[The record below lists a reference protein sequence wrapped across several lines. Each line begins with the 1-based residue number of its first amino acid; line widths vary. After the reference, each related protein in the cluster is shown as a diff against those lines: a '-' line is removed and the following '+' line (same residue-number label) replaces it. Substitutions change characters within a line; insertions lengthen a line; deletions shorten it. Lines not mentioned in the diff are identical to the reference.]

1 MSRRSRRGA
10 KRGPLPV
17 RSVTVR
23 NPGVVGLERV
33 LVFAGHVEIR
43 CRQKRPHCTS
53 MLGDER
59 GSTVLEVLMQ
69 PDGAPPPA
77 SAADLTVITLRL
89 PEGWVAF
96 SQAGKW
102 GCVVYAY
109 PQRDQLGRVAWEA
122 PR

>member
-1 MSRRSRRGA
+1 MSRRHRRGA

-23 NPGVVGLERV
+23 NPGVVGLDRV

-43 CRQKRPHCTS
+43 CRQKRTHCTS
-53 MLGDER
+53 MLGDEH
-59 GSTVLEVLMQ
+59 GATVLEVLMR
-69 PDGAPPPA
+69 PASSPLPA
-77 SAADLTVITLRL
+77 SAADLTSITLRL
-89 PEGWVAF
+89 PEGWSAF

-109 PQRDQLGRVAWEA
+109 PVRDQLGRVAWEA

>member
-17 RSVTVR
+17 RSVTVQ
-23 NPGVVGLERV
+23 NPGVVDLEEV
-33 LVFAGHVEIR
+33 LVFAGHAEVR

-53 MLGDER
+53 MLGDEP
-59 GSTVLEVLMQ
+59 GATVLEVQMR

-77 SAADLTVITLRL
+77 SAADLTIIMLRL
-89 PEGWVAF
+89 PEGWFAF
-96 SQAGKW
+96 SHGGKW

-109 PQRDQLGRVAWEA
+109 PVRDQLGRVAWEA